1 MSPWRSSCWRRRHED
16 DDGPRSPTRAPAW
29 AGSSLFTPGRD
40 EIGPGANWFDPC
52 GRIADACPRIAVRR
66 LSRPCHDDA
75 TRGHLFQTK
84 AGDAVFGFRPEHNA
98 AVGRLSERAPA
109 HGRGLVRGR
118 GARTQY
124 GAGGA
129 LTCACTAKNFQPVST
144 SAMPAQPV
152 EASTAPNVTIPPR
165 YWRGRTLDPAMRGPG
180 ET

>member
-1 MSPWRSSCWRRRHED
+1 MTGWWTRSRADGGSLALVRWSPM
-16 DDGPRSPTRAPAW
+16 
-29 AGSSLFTPGRD
+29 AGGMF
-40 EIGPGANWFDPC
+40 E
-52 GRIADACPRIAVRR
+52 
-66 LSRPCHDDA
+66 
-75 TRGHLFQTK
+75 TRGQGETQ
-84 AGDAVFGFRPEHNA
+84 NA
-98 AVGRLSERAPA
+98 AGVRQPMGEAWL
-109 HGRGLVRGR
+109 RGR

-165 YWRGRTLDPAMRGPG
+165 YWRGRTLDPAIRGLG